1 MATKNKDESYFTLE
15 KYECYWEDCVLIT
28 NEWKDIEDAK
38 KNTPAIVC
46 TEGFLIKKNKDYH
59 TFVMTISERECGETW
74 VIPTKNIKKMTKL
87 GKKTFYK
94 KDFEYKKYQT

>member
-1 MATKNKDESYFTLE
+1 MGSRNKEDIYFTLD
-15 KYECYWEDCVLIT
+15 KYECYWEDCFCNV
-28 NEWKDIEDAK
+28 EWKLLEDAK
-38 KNTPAIVC
+38 KDTPQIAC
-46 TEGFLIKKNKDYH
+46 TEGFLITKNKDFH
-59 TFVMTISERECGETW
+59 ILVMTISERECGETW

>member
-15 KYECYWEDCVLIT
+15 KYEVYWEDCVLIT

-46 TEGFLIKKNKDYH
+46 TEGFLITKNKDFH

>member
-1 MATKNKDESYFTLE
+1 MGSKNKDESYFTLE
-15 KYECYWEDCVLIT
+15 KYECYWEDCVLHT

-38 KNTPAIVC
+38 KNTPAIAC

-59 TFVMTISERECGETW
+59 TFVMTISERECGETM
-74 VIPTKNIKKMTKL
+74 VIPTKNIKKITKL

-94 KDFEYKKYQT
+94 KDFEYKKYQK